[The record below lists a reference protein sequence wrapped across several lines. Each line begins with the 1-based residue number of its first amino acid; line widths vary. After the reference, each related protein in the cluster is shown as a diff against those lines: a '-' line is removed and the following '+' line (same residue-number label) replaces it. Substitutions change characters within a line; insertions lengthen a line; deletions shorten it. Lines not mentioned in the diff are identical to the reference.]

1 MSVNMMAAS
10 FRCSAFWEGTNAL
23 KQRLPGMKRRIR
35 QTVWPLSPI
44 LPGLAKA
51 ARFAEALPIRCEKR
65 SATIPN
71 FTNCSPAPNKS
82 GSHKRSEM
90 NSRSFFA
97 ELKRLEIRLGP
108 IKVMNKQNGNY
119 MSQDPTKSKRL
130 LSQVIAKWA
139 CSLKYE
145 HLSPEAIQAAKL
157 FWFDS
162 IGCALGGS
170 QQEDAK
176 ILLKH
181 YRAQGAGNG
190 KATAFVC
197 GFKTNPVDAA
207 FLNGHMIR
215 AMDYNDIYWKADPCH
230 PSDLIAAPLALC
242 ESEGLTGKDLILS
255 TVIAYEIEMRL
266 CEIGRPGVREYG
278 WHHATL
284 SAFAAPVAAG
294 RVLNLTPEQMVS
306 AIGISASRTFCPG
319 AVTAGKLT
327 NMKNTVDP
335 WAGRM
340 GAESALLAREGF
352 SGPEHIIDGKE
363 GLFAVFGHVQYKGQ
377 PATFDSEGLVKD
389 LPTSPRSHYRILD
402 CGMKSFPIEAL
413 SHAPL
418 TAMMKTVKEN
428 DIKADEVKEI
438 KVEVI
443 ARAADILGD
452 PHKYRPD
459 SKETADHSLPY
470 CMAVGLVDGM
480 VTPLQFRE
488 ERVRDQSL
496 IPIMDKIKVVA
507 NEEFEALFP
516 KFQPSRVTI
525 TTNDGKSHS
534 TRVDV
539 PKGDPSAPM
548 TED

>member
-1 MSVNMMAAS
+1 M
-10 FRCSAFWEGTNAL
+10 E
-23 KQRLPGMKRRIR
+23 
-35 QTVWPLSPI
+35 QTT
-44 LPGLAKA
+44 
-51 ARFAEALPIRCEKR
+51 E
-65 SATIPN
+65 
-71 FTNCSPAPNKS
+71 
-82 GSHKRSEM
+82 
-90 NSRSFFA
+90 
-97 ELKRLEIRLGP
+97 
-108 IKVMNKQNGNY
+108 
-119 MSQDPTKSKRL
+119 SKRL
-130 LSQVIAKWA
+130 LSYIIAEWA
-139 CSLKYE
+139 CSLQYE

-170 QQEDAK
+170 QQEDAR

-181 YRAQGAGNG
+181 YRAMSGAKADSRDSSTKKPALSEAEGLGMTKEHYRAVGGNG
-190 KATAFVC
+190 NATAFVS

-230 PSDLIAAPLALC
+230 PSDLISAPLALC
-242 ESEGLTGKDLILS
+242 ESEALSGKDLILA
-255 TVIAYEIEMRL
+255 TIIAYEIEMRL

-294 RVLNLTPEQMVS
+294 RVLNLTSNQMVS
-306 AIGISASRTFCPG
+306 AIGISAARTFSPG

-340 GAESALLAREGF
+340 GAESAFLARDGF

-363 GLFAVFGHVQYKGQ
+363 GLFAVFHHVQYKGQ

-389 LPTSPRSHYRILD
+389 LPNSKSSHYRILD

-418 TAMMKTVKEN
+418 TAMMKSVKEHKIQAN
-428 DIKADEVKEI
+428 DVKEI

-470 CMAVGLVDGM
+470 CMAAGLVDGM
-480 VTPLQFRE
+480 VTPLQFKE
-488 ERVRDQSL
+488 ERVLDKAL
-496 IPIMDKIKVVA
+496 IPIMDKVKVVA

-525 TTNDGKSHS
+525 TTNDGRSHS

-539 PKGDPSAPM
+539 PKGDPRDPM
-548 TED
+548 TEDEIAVKFTALGGDVIGKEHCKKLQSFIMSLETAENLGGLFQLTTASKAARG

>member
-1 MSVNMMAAS
+1 MS
-10 FRCSAFWEGTNAL
+10 RPT
-23 KQRLPGMKRRIR
+23 
-35 QTVWPLSPI
+35 
-44 LPGLAKA
+44 
-51 ARFAEALPIRCEKR
+51 
-65 SATIPN
+65 
-71 FTNCSPAPNKS
+71 
-82 GSHKRSEM
+82 SE
-90 NSRSFFA
+90 
-97 ELKRLEIRLGP
+97 
-108 IKVMNKQNGNY
+108 
-119 MSQDPTKSKRL
+119 SKRL
-130 LSQVIAKWA
+130 LSYDIAEWA
-139 CSLKYE
+139 CGLKYE
-145 HLSPEAIQAAKL
+145 DLSPEAIQAAKL

-170 QQEDAK
+170 QQEDAR

-181 YRAQGAGNG
+181 YRAMSGAKADSRDSSTSLGMTKEHDRAAGKVGEG
-190 KATAFVC
+190 KATVFVS

-207 FLNGHMIR
+207 FINGHMIR

-230 PSDLIAAPLALC
+230 PSDLIATPLALC
-242 ESEGLTGKDLILS
+242 ESEGLSGKDLILA
-255 TVIAYEIEMRL
+255 TIIAYEIEMRL

-340 GAESALLAREGF
+340 GAESALLARERF

-363 GLFAVFGHVQYKGQ
+363 GLFAVFHHVQYKGQ
-377 PATFDSEGLVKD
+377 AATFDGDALVKD
-389 LPTSPRSHYRILD
+389 LPTSPKSHYRILD

-418 TAMMKTVKEN
+418 TAMMKTLKEHN
-428 DIKADEVKEI
+428 LKADKVKEI

-452 PHKYRPD
+452 PHKYRPT

-480 VTPLQFRE
+480 VTPLQFKE
-488 ERVRDQSL
+488 ERVHDQSL

-525 TTNDGKSHS
+525 TTNDGKSQS
-534 TRVDV
+534 ARVDV
-539 PKGDPSAPM
+539 PKGDPRDPM
-548 TED
+548 TEEEIAVKFTALGSDVIGKDQCEKLRKCIMSIDSAKKVDELLELTIAH

>member
-1 MSVNMMAAS
+1 MSH
-10 FRCSAFWEGTNAL
+10 
-23 KQRLPGMKRRIR
+23 Q
-35 QTVWPLSPI
+35 
-44 LPGLAKA
+44 
-51 ARFAEALPIRCEKR
+51 
-65 SATIPN
+65 
-71 FTNCSPAPNKS
+71 
-82 GSHKRSEM
+82 
-90 NSRSFFA
+90 
-97 ELKRLEIRLGP
+97 
-108 IKVMNKQNGNY
+108 
-119 MSQDPTKSKRL
+119 PTESKRL
-130 LSQVIAKWA
+130 LSYVIAEWA
-139 CSLKYE
+139 CALKYE
-145 HLSPEAIQAAKL
+145 HLSTEAIQAAKL

-170 QQEDAK
+170 QQDDAK

-181 YRAQGAGNG
+181 HRAMSAAADSSRGEGGNG
-190 KATAFVC
+190 KATAFVS
-197 GFKTNPVDAA
+197 GFKTNPVDAS

-230 PSDLIAAPLALC
+230 PSDLISAPLALC
-242 ESEGLTGKDLILS
+242 ESEGLSGKDLILG
-255 TVIAYEIEMRL
+255 TIIAYEIEMRL

-294 RVLNLTPEQMVS
+294 RVLNLTADQMVS
-306 AIGISASRTFCPG
+306 AIGISAARTFCPG

-352 SGPEHIIDGKE
+352 SGPEHMIDGKE
-363 GLFAVFGHVQYKGQ
+363 GLFAVFRHVQYKGQ
-377 PATFDSEGLVKD
+377 PASFDGEGLVKD
-389 LPTSPRSHYRILD
+389 LPNSPKSHYRILD

-428 DIKADEVKEI
+428 KIKADDVKEI

-480 VTPLQFRE
+480 VTPLQFKE
-488 ERVRDQSL
+488 ERVLDKSL
-496 IPIMDKIKVVA
+496 IPIMDKVKVVA

-525 TTNDGKSHS
+525 TTNDGKEHS

-539 PKGDPSAPM
+539 PKGDPRDPM
-548 TED
+548 TEEEIAVKFNALGGDVIGKNQCEKLRRCIMNIDAADTVDELLKLTMMKHE

>member
-1 MSVNMMAAS
+1 MA
-10 FRCSAFWEGTNAL
+10 
-23 KQRLPGMKRRIR
+23 
-35 QTVWPLSPI
+35 
-44 LPGLAKA
+44 
-51 ARFAEALPIRCEKR
+51 
-65 SATIPN
+65 
-71 FTNCSPAPNKS
+71 
-82 GSHKRSEM
+82 
-90 NSRSFFA
+90 
-97 ELKRLEIRLGP
+97 
-108 IKVMNKQNGNY
+108 
-119 MSQDPTKSKRL
+119 SQPTESKRL
-130 LSQVIAKWA
+130 LSYVIAEWA
-139 CSLKYE
+139 CSLKYD
-145 HLSPEAIQAAKL
+145 HLSPAAVQAAKL
-157 FWFDS
+157 CWFDS

-181 YRAQGAGNG
+181 YRAMSGGKGN
-190 KATAFVC
+190 ATAFVS
-197 GFKTNPVDAA
+197 GFKTNPDDAA
-207 FLNGHMIR
+207 FMNGHMIR

-242 ESEGLTGKDLILS
+242 EAKALSGKDLILA

-294 RVLNLTPEQMVS
+294 RALNLTPDQMVS
-306 AIGISASRTFCPG
+306 AIGISAARTFCPG

-327 NMKNTVDP
+327 NMKNTVGP

-352 SGPEHIIDGKE
+352 SGPEHMIDGKE
-363 GLFAVFGHVQYKGQ
+363 GLFAVFSHVQYKGQ
-377 PATFDSEGLVKD
+377 PANFDGEGLIKD
-389 LPTSPRSHYRILD
+389 LPTSPKSHYRILD

-428 DIKADEVKEI
+428 KIKSNDVKEI

-452 PHKYRPD
+452 PHKYRTG

-480 VTPLQFRE
+480 VTPLQFKE
-488 ERVRDQSL
+488 ERVFDKSL
-496 IPIMDKIKVVA
+496 IPIMDKVKVVA
-507 NEEFEALFP
+507 NDEFETLFP

-525 TTNDGKSHS
+525 TTNGGASHS

-539 PKGDPSAPM
+539 PKGDPRDPM
-548 TED
+548 TEDEIAVKFTALGGDVIGQEQCKRLQRCIMNIENAENLDELFQLATAR

>member
-1 MSVNMMAAS
+1 MA
-10 FRCSAFWEGTNAL
+10 
-23 KQRLPGMKRRIR
+23 KQ
-35 QTVWPLSPI
+35 
-44 LPGLAKA
+44 
-51 ARFAEALPIRCEKR
+51 
-65 SATIPN
+65 AT
-71 FTNCSPAPNKS
+71 
-82 GSHKRSEM
+82 E
-90 NSRSFFA
+90 
-97 ELKRLEIRLGP
+97 
-108 IKVMNKQNGNY
+108 
-119 MSQDPTKSKRL
+119 SKRL
-130 LSQVIAKWA
+130 LSYTIAEWA
-139 CSLKYE
+139 CALKFE
-145 HLSPEAIQAAKL
+145 DLSPEAIQAAKL

-181 YRAQGAGNG
+181 YRSMSTTADSSGGEGG
-190 KATAFVC
+190 KGRATAFVS
-197 GFKTNPVDAA
+197 GFKTNPVDAS

-242 ESEGLTGKDLILS
+242 ESEGLSGKDLILG
-255 TVIAYEIEMRL
+255 TIIAYEIEMRL
-266 CEIGRPGVREYG
+266 CEVGRPGVREYG

-294 RVLNLTPEQMVS
+294 RVLNLNVDQMVS
-306 AIGISASRTFCPG
+306 AIGISAARTFSPG

-363 GLFAVFGHVQYKGQ
+363 GLFAVFKHVQYKGE
-377 PATFDSEGLVKD
+377 PATFDGEALVKD
-389 LPTSPRSHYRILD
+389 LPNSPESHYRILD

-418 TAMMKTVKEN
+418 TAMMKTIKEN
-428 DIKADEVKEI
+428 KIKADDVKEI

-480 VTPLQFRE
+480 VTPLQFKE
-488 ERVRDQSL
+488 ERVLDKSL
-496 IPIMDKIKVVA
+496 IPIMDKVKVVA

-525 TTNDGKSHS
+525 TTNDGKQHS

-539 PKGDPSAPM
+539 PKGDPRDPM
-548 TED
+548 TEEEIAVKFNALGKDILSDDQRKKLQQAIMKIDSAKNVNELLELTIA

>member
-1 MSVNMMAAS
+1 MLPSVFRHAKYLENPFRLIKLIGFKIDIAMAHQS
-10 FRCSAFWEGTNAL
+10 TE
-23 KQRLPGMKRRIR
+23 
-35 QTVWPLSPI
+35 
-44 LPGLAKA
+44 
-51 ARFAEALPIRCEKR
+51 
-65 SATIPN
+65 
-71 FTNCSPAPNKS
+71 
-82 GSHKRSEM
+82 
-90 NSRSFFA
+90 
-97 ELKRLEIRLGP
+97 
-108 IKVMNKQNGNY
+108 
-119 MSQDPTKSKRL
+119 SKRL
-130 LSQVIAKWA
+130 LSHTIAEWA
-139 CSLKYE
+139 CGLKYE

-181 YRAQGAGNG
+181 HRAMAGEKESSRDSSTSLGMTNEHG
-190 KATAFVC
+190 KATAFVS

-242 ESEGLTGKDLILS
+242 ESEGLSGKDLILA
-255 TVIAYEIEMRL
+255 TIIAYEIEMRL

-294 RVLNLTPEQMVS
+294 RALNLTRDQMVS
-306 AIGISASRTFCPG
+306 AIGISAARTFCPG

-352 SGPEHIIDGKE
+352 SGPEHMIDGKE
-363 GLFAVFGHVQYKGQ
+363 GLFAVFSHVQYKGQ
-377 PATFDSEGLVKD
+377 PASFDGPGLIKD
-389 LPTSPRSHYRILD
+389 LPTSPKSHYRILD

-418 TAMMKTVKEN
+418 TAMMKTVK
-428 DIKADEVKEI
+428 DHKIKADEVKEI

-480 VTPLQFRE
+480 VTPLQFKE

-496 IPIMDKIKVVA
+496 VPIMDKIKVVA
-507 NEEFEALFP
+507 NDEFEALFP

-525 TTNDGKSHS
+525 TTSDGKEHS

-539 PKGDPSAPM
+539 PKGDPRDPM
-548 TED
+548 TEEEIAVKFIALGGDVIGKQQCKKLQAAIMSLETAGSLEGLVKLTIAED

>member
-1 MSVNMMAAS
+1 LLNAFGRHGQFAATLP
-10 FRCSAFWEGTNAL
+10 EG
-23 KQRLPGMKRRIR
+23 
-35 QTVWPLSPI
+35 
-44 LPGLAKA
+44 
-51 ARFAEALPIRCEKR
+51 
-65 SATIPN
+65 
-71 FTNCSPAPNKS
+71 
-82 GSHKRSEM
+82 
-90 NSRSFFA
+90 
-97 ELKRLEIRLGP
+97 KRLENLHGA
-108 IKVMNKQNGNY
+108 IKLINQGTEII
-119 MSQDPTKSKRL
+119 MSNHPTERKRL
-130 LSQVIAKWA
+130 LSHIIAEWA
-139 CSLKYE
+139 CSLNYE
-145 HLSPEAIQAAKL
+145 HLSPAAIQAAKL

-176 ILLKH
+176 ILLDH
-181 YRAQGAGNG
+181 YRAMSGGNG
-190 KATAFVC
+190 SATAFVS

-242 ESEGLTGKDLILS
+242 ESEDLSGKDLILA
-255 TVIAYEIEMRL
+255 TIIAYEIEMRL

-294 RVLNLTPEQMVS
+294 RVLNITPEQMVS
-306 AIGISASRTFCPG
+306 AIGISAARTFCPG

-327 NMKNTVDP
+327 NMKNAVDP

-340 GAESALLAREGF
+340 GAESALLARGGF

-363 GLFAVFGHVQYKGQ
+363 GLFAVFKHVQYKGE
-377 PATFDSEGLVKD
+377 PATFDGEALVKD
-389 LPTSPRSHYRILD
+389 LPTSSKSHYRILD
-402 CGMKSFPIEAL
+402 CGTKSFPIEAL

-418 TAMMKTVKEN
+418 TAMMKTVKKN
-428 DIKADEVKEI
+428 KIKADNVKEI

-507 NEEFEALFP
+507 NEEFEGLFP

-525 TTNDGKSHS
+525 TTNDGKSYS

-539 PKGDPSAPM
+539 PKGDPRDPM
-548 TED
+548 TEEEIAVKFNALGGDVIGKDQCEKLRKCIMNLDKATAVDELLQLTTLG